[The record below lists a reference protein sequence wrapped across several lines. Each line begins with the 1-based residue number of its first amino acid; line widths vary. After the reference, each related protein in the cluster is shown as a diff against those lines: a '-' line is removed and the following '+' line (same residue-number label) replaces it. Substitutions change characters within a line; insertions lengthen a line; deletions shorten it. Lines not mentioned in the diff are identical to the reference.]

1 MPFSPRLLFLLFL
14 LPPFL
19 FLQQSDNPGYF
30 ASAADRPLT
39 CIQLDPVASLLIF
52 HFYIGKIIWTGM
64 SVCFLCLI
72 EVSDEFIQALKTA
85 ALKNPGIWIFK
96 HFPKL
101 LFGE

>member
-1 MPFSPRLLFLLFL
+1 
-14 LPPFL
+14 
-19 FLQQSDNPGYF
+19 
-30 ASAADRPLT
+30 
-39 CIQLDPVASLLIF
+39 
-52 HFYIGKIIWTGM
+52 M